1 MSPFQSLVVSTS
13 TYTCEC
19 QPFLGTGN
27 VIVPRAPTTL
37 VLDFAKI
44 IVDEIICQMVD
55 RLNREADTDD
65 DH

>member
-1 MSPFQSLVVSTS
+1 MSPSQSLVVNAS

-19 QPFLGTGN
+19 QPFLGTRN

-55 RLNREADTDD
+55 RLTQEADTDD